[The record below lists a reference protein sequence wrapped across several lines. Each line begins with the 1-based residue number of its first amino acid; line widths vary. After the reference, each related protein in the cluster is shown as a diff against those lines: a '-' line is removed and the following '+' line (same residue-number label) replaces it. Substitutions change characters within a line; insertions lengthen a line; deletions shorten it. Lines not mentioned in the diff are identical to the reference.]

1 MLVIRSPSLTFA
13 LIYFIFSI
21 CLAILTFHIPY
32 DDTDNLRQL
41 LIISPPLNSIF
52 VFLFA
57 LTWIERR
64 FRLSYIP
71 VISLILLLTSSSL
84 LIIVSI
90 HLCRISKLIYFSLI
104 YHSFFAI
111 IFFLILILIIICYSY
126 GFLCVHRFRYTMTN
140 EQQNGALP
148 KDTVP
153 LKVDQLV
160 LQTSENDQLFLHM
173 SILPGRR
180 IRHDIRN
187 IEDDLNQLQQIQTI
201 ITLNE
206 SKEFSFMSM
215 TTKNIFN
222 MDTYST
228 FIKRTNHEHIV
239 YPIRDRFIPKSI
251 GDYIQFIFSIII
263 NAKNGNRN
271 LILIHCMGG
280 MGRTGMTV
288 VCLELAYEYLRKT
301 KRQQRFIERFCHYPL
316 ILPRLCRVCQAI
328 CNVRRARPGT
338 IYNPIQIYFIHE
350 FYARL
355 QSNSYMEEIKR
366 ILHLDED
373 ILLDTSFESNSIL
386 NTNYN
391 LSSSM

>member
-84 LIIVSI
+84 PIIVSI
-90 HLCRISKLIYFSLI
+90 HLRRISKLIYFSLI

-215 TTKNIFN
+215 TRKNVFD
-222 MDTYST
+222 MDTYSMR
-228 FIKRTNHEHIV
+228 IKRANLEHII
-239 YPIRDRFIPKSI
+239 YPIRDRFIPKSL
-251 GDYIQFIFSIII
+251 GDYIQFIVSVMI
-263 NAKNGNRN
+263 NARNMNRSR
-271 LILIHCMGG
+271 ILVHCMDG
-280 MGRTGMTV
+280 MSRTGMTI
-288 VCLELAYEYLRKT
+288 VCLELTYDYLTRSENNKQT
-301 KRQQRFIERFCHYPL
+301 FVERFFHYPL

-328 CNVRRARPGT
+328 CNIRQIKT
-338 IYNPIQIYFIHE
+338 EMMCNPMQILFVHE

-355 QSNSYMEEIKR
+355 KSNAYMQQIETFLKQNEMA
-366 ILHLDED
+366 
-373 ILLDTSFESNSIL
+373 LLNHR
-386 NTNYN
+386 
-391 LSSSM
+391 SSSI